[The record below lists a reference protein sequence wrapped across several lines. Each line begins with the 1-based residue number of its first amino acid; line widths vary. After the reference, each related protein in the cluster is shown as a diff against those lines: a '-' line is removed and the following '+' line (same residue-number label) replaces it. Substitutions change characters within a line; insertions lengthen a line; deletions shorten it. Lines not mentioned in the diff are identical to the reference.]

1 MSRVEEMIAR
11 FSIFDGDYFAYE
23 RRKQEAVEQVKT
35 LTAEEQVEF
44 VLGAVRILANRMSAA
59 PHEML
64 SKPASAVLRRKLP
77 FTAEQVLEL
86 VRMGEN
92 PTYYFPFAGVLSLA
106 EAAEMTPELAGAL
119 RKMHGATVLQSGT
132 ATGHSALLKRIQ
144 ELLDGKKTAEAF
156 EPAGAWSKQIA
167 AEVTPAWRAV
177 LEAGGEITGSE
188 PSKKWRQTAEARVS
202 VMGREEF
209 RRTALRW
216 LELGPTPGVT
226 DAVVE
231 AKEADY
237 QRGLLWSLPGYHDAE
252 TCAAVARFAE
262 GCLRKIPMIGAVA
275 QRPGNACIQVLASME
290 GMEPVSQLARLS
302 LRVKYETARRLV
314 SEALEEAARRQGISR
329 EELEEITV
337 PAFGLDADG
346 RRVEALGECL
356 AELTAEGAL
365 SWRAADG
372 KLLKGPP
379 EPVKREFA
387 EDLKELKQAA
397 KEIER
402 MRSAHRVRIERLLLS
417 QREIPVDRWRA
428 SYVDHPMLGELARRL
443 IWQFAAGET
452 AIWDKGAMTSWDGRE
467 VRPEGSARLWHPL
480 NSSVQEI
487 LSWRCWLE
495 DHGVR
500 QPFKQAHREVYLVTD
515 AERATEWYSNRFAG
529 HVLKQHPF
537 AALCEERGWRFQLMG
552 EWDSHNTPYVELP
565 AFGLRA
571 EFWVDFPRDQAVSGH
586 AIYLFLVT
594 DKVQFADLGA
604 GTPRR
609 IESIPPVVFSEVMRD
624 VDLFVGVGSIGNDPL
639 WGQREAAPFGDYWNQ
654 FSFGELSASAGQRKS
669 LLEGLLPKLAI
680 RDRCRIE
687 ERFLW
692 VRGDRATYKIHLGS
706 GNVLMEPGSRYLC
719 IVQGPAEKGSPS
731 KVFLPFE
738 GDRTLSVILSKA
750 FLLAED
756 RKIKDPAIVRQL
768 P

>member
-1 MSRVEEMIAR
+1 MSRVEAMIAS
-11 FSIFDGDYFAYE
+11 FSSFDGDYFAYE
-23 RRKQEAVEQVKT
+23 RRKHEAVEQVKT
-35 LTAEEQVEF
+35 LTAEEQVGF
-44 VLGAVRILANRMSAA
+44 VLRAVRILANRISVA

-64 SKPASAVLRRKLP
+64 SKPAGAVLRRKLT

-86 VRMGEN
+86 TRLGEN

-106 EAAEMTPELAGAL
+106 EAAAMTPDLASAL
-119 RKMHGATVLQSGT
+119 RKMHNAPVLQNGT
-132 ATGHSALLKRIQ
+132 ATGHAAFLKRIQ
-144 ELLDGKKTAEAF
+144 ELLEGKKTAEAF
-156 EPAGAWSKQIA
+156 EPAGAWSKQIGP
-167 AEVTPAWRAV
+167 EVTPEWCAV
-177 LEAGGEITGSE
+177 LEAGGEISGSE
-188 PSKKWRQTAEARVS
+188 PSKKWRQAAEARVFA
-202 VMGREEF
+202 MGREEF

-226 DAVVE
+226 GVVVE

-290 GMEPVSQLARLS
+290 GMEPVSQLARLA
-302 LRVKYETARRLV
+302 LQVKYETARRLV
-314 SEALEEAARRQGISR
+314 SEALEAAAQRQGISR

-337 PAFGLDADG
+337 PAFGLGADG
-346 RRVEALGECL
+346 RRVEPLGECA

-365 SWRAADG
+365 SWRGADG
-372 KLLKGPP
+372 KPLKGPP
-379 EPVKREFA
+379 EAVKREFA

-428 SYVDHPMLGELARRL
+428 SYVEHPLLGEIARRL
-443 IWQFAAGET
+443 IWQFGSGET
-452 AIWDKGAMTSWDGRE
+452 AMWHKGALTGWDGRE
-467 VRPEGSARLWHPL
+467 LSPEGSARLWHPL

-500 QPFKQAHREVYLVTD
+500 QPFKQAHREVYLVTG
-515 AERATEWYSNRFAG
+515 AERATEWYSHRFAG
-529 HVLKQHPF
+529 HILKQHPF
-537 AALCEERGWRFQLMG
+537 AALCAERGWRFQLMG
-552 EWDSHNTPYVELP
+552 QWDSHNTPYVELP

-586 AIYLFLVT
+586 AIYLFLAT
-594 DKVQFADLGA
+594 DKVQFTGLA
-604 GTPRR
+604 GEARP

-687 ERFLW
+687 DRFLW

-706 GNVLMEPGSRYLC
+706 GNVLLEPGSRYLC

-738 GDRTLSVILSKA
+738 GDQTLSVILSKA